1 MFEYFPGNYVWNL
14 SVVGALNSGGQ
25 IDEIDRACRPLLEAA
40 KAGSD
45 AGTDE
50 FLRVWTDLTDAL
62 VESALV
68 EEKAGHDRTA
78 GGMYARAA
86 NYLCTAERMLSA
98 GHPARVPTYRR
109 VLELA
114 QKGFDLRDHSITR
127 VDIPFED
134 TTLPAYFS
142 AAPATSEG
150 PAPVIMLLNGL
161 DSTKEHMYVSG
172 FWAELAARGI
182 SCLMLDQPGSGEAL
196 RLQGLI
202 ARRES
207 ETWASWV
214 VDWLAA
220 RDDVDTARMGVV
232 GWSLGGYYAPRV
244 AAFEK
249 RFALCVAWGANH
261 NWGAVQRRRLDREG
275 EHPVPHYWDHVKWVW
290 GYDDLDEF
298 IEFADSIHLDGV
310 VDKITVPFL
319 IVHGENDRQ
328 IPLEYAYRSYEQ
340 AVNAPSRDLRIFT
353 RQEGGAEHIG
363 IDHLPHVGAYIAD
376 WVTDTFA
383 AMVAQPTG

>member
-1 MFEYFPGNYVWNL
+1 
-14 SVVGALNSGGQ
+14 
-25 IDEIDRACRPLLEAA
+25 
-40 KAGSD
+40 
-45 AGTDE
+45 
-50 FLRVWTDLTDAL
+50 
-62 VESALV
+62 
-68 EEKAGHDRTA
+68 
-78 GGMYARAA
+78 
-86 NYLCTAERMLSA
+86 
-98 GHPARVPTYRR
+98 
-109 VLELA
+109 
-114 QKGFDLRDHSITR
+114 
-127 VDIPFED
+127 
-134 TTLPAYFS
+134 
-142 AAPATSEG
+142 
-150 PAPVIMLLNGL
+150 
-161 DSTKEHMYVSG
+161 
-172 FWAELAARGI
+172 
-182 SCLMLDQPGSGEAL
+182 MLDQPGSGEAL

-220 RDDVDTARMGVV
+220 RNDVDTARMGVV
-232 GWSLGGYYAPRV
+232 GWSLGGYYSPRV

-310 VDKITVPFL
+310 VEKITVPFL

-328 IPLEYAYRSYEQ
+328 IPLEYAHRSYEQ

-353 RQEGGAEHIG
+353 RAGGGAEHIG
-363 IDHLPHVGAYIAD
+363 IDDLPQSVPTSLIGSPTPSRPWSRNRPVSTLASRSHCLPINPVRIPHARHQRRCRTATSTRTARSTAPSPKPLSPKPHRAARTGDGGATTTRWA
-376 WVTDTFA
+376 
-383 AMVAQPTG
+383 P

>member
-1 MFEYFPGNYVWNL
+1 
-14 SVVGALNSGGQ
+14 
-25 IDEIDRACRPLLEAA
+25 
-40 KAGSD
+40 
-45 AGTDE
+45 
-50 FLRVWTDLTDAL
+50 
-62 VESALV
+62 
-68 EEKAGHDRTA
+68 
-78 GGMYARAA
+78 
-86 NYLCTAERMLSA
+86 
-98 GHPARVPTYRR
+98 
-109 VLELA
+109 
-114 QKGFDLRDHSITR
+114 
-127 VDIPFED
+127 
-134 TTLPAYFS
+134 
-142 AAPATSEG
+142 
-150 PAPVIMLLNGL
+150 
-161 DSTKEHMYVSG
+161 MYVSG

-182 SCLMLDQPGSGEAL
+182 SCLMLDQPGTGEAL

-310 VDKITVPFL
+310 IDKITVPFL

-363 IDHLPHVGAYIAD
+363 IDHLPYVGAYIAD

-383 AMVAQPTG
+383 AMVSQPTG